1 MNIVRC
7 LKNRIKMRI
16 ERREPRSFDDMIVS
30 AIVEGNKY
38 GIDKVMHLTGVKDIL
53 YSDDAYCAL
62 TDLIK
67 AGRLED
73 VKNFAEEEISPMFR
87 EYTYVYSF
95 LDQNGRAYIATIY
108 DSDELW
114 QDPELYE
121 IFPLLKNS

>member
-1 MNIVRC
+1 
-7 LKNRIKMRI
+7 MRI
-16 ERREPRSFDDMIVS
+16 DRREPRSFDDMIIS

-38 GIDKVMHLTGVKDIL
+38 GIDKVMHLNGIKDIL
-53 YSDDAYCAL
+53 YSDNAYRAL

-67 AGRLED
+67 AGRLEN
-73 VKNFAEEEISPMFR
+73 VKNLAEEEIPPTFR

-95 LDQNGRAYIATIY
+95 LDQNGKAYIATIY

-114 QDPELYE
+114 QDPELHE